1 MVTVTMVTVTMVT
14 VTMVTVTLVTAT
26 MVTDNMKAV
35 TVETIET
42 HKGSSDTQTLFISQS
57 KKKTQRDIML
67 FNLWTIVL
75 IQRQR
80 DFGILY

>member
-1 MVTVTMVTVTMVT
+1 
-14 VTMVTVTLVTAT
+14 MVTVTLL
-26 MVTDNMKAV
+26 TDNMKAV

-42 HKGSSDTQTLFISQS
+42 HKGSSDTQRLFISQS